1 MILWWSRR
9 GTWGIDLRG
18 YLGVRDS
25 WRVFGRWNVVEVRIL
40 RDFEPLI
47 CIMSFNTAF
56 EKDFVCEESCKTY
69 TRTLD
74 DSLGRSASFVAG
86 LGLGTC

>member
-47 CIMSFNTAF
+47 PEPLMTA
-56 EKDFVCEESCKTY
+56 
-69 TRTLD
+69 LAAAPA
-74 DSLGRSASFVAG
+74 LL
-86 LGLGTC
+86 LGLVLVPVEHQS